1 MGVPI
6 GIDLGT
12 TYSAIAKWENTP
24 GHVGANVYHVPLEGG
39 YTMASKVFMQDV
51 NDRTKY
57 IVGQAALNNGCIIA
71 GYVFLCF

>member
-39 YTMASKVFMQDV
+39 YTMASKVFMQYV
-51 NDRTKY
+51 NDRTK
-57 IVGQAALNNGCIIA
+57 
-71 GYVFLCF
+71 